1 MAEIDKQALRVKIDR
16 DLPSTGAGAIT
27 AAGLRSVLHDM
38 VDSLAA
44 IGASPGPGPGPL
56 PTARTYA
63 IWYLDSDGTP
73 TIDEVTNDGPGGRT
87 ITLPPGAWSGPV
99 RLWALIPESHWPLP
113 DRPEMSG
120 IAGGLTVTEVSRG
133 HNVENVDFVLIQ
145 NNAQAALIAEQQRV
159 ITWWPAT

>member
-16 DLPSTGAGAIT
+16 DLPTTGAGEISADD
-27 AAGLRSVLHDM
+27 LRGVLHDM

-44 IGASPGPGPGPL
+44 VGASPGPGP
-56 PTARTYA
+56 PTPAARTYA
-63 IWYLDSDGTP
+63 IWYLAADGQP

-87 ITLPPGAWSGPV
+87 ITLPPGAWDAPV

-113 DRPEMSG
+113 DRPDMSG

-133 HNVENVDFVLIQ
+133 HTVEQVDFVLIAG
-145 NNAQAALIAEQQRV
+145 NDQAARIAEQQRV
-159 ITWWPAT
+159 ITWWPS